1 MFKAEYLF
9 YIIIEMLF
17 MDNFPLDLQ
26 DHIEIYDDYLETIDY
41 NFNRY
46 EKKTLDKFLD
56 EYSEYP
62 MRVYG
67 GSVEDGIRTLY
78 PFSHEIDFSAF
89 DIRDEKYYSKLFFGI
104 MYITEEFNLKNYDI
118 GLLVNHPDKWVYLK
132 SNVMKK
138 ESIDNIRM
146 ITKYYDLFRKINW
159 S

>member
-9 YIIIEMLF
+9 YIIIEILL

-62 MRVYG
+62 MRAYG
-67 GSVEDGIRTLY
+67 GSVEEGIRTLY

-89 DIRDEKYYSKLFFGI
+89 DIRDEILF
-104 MYITEEFNLKNYDI
+104 
-118 GLLVNHPDKWVYLK
+118 
-132 SNVMKK
+132 
-138 ESIDNIRM
+138 
-146 ITKYYDLFRKINW
+146 KIIFWYHVHN
-159 S
+159 